1 MVEPTLPWRLVQY
14 TDEGRAEVVDGAII
28 NETRW
33 RLYVNRRH
41 LVSFMCTPRDLHY
54 LALGFLQSEGLI
66 QTLDEVVSLKV
77 YEDEHRVYWYM
88 PSLGLDGPLTMQV
101 CEESVGAM
109 DARLTHPLPD
119 TLGPRVLTSGCGG
132 GVTFHDL
139 EGAGQPLASTLTIS
153 PTRLMSLV
161 RGLNEQAQL
170 YRDVRGV
177 HTSALADPERLL
189 VVAEDV
195 GRHNTLDKIRG
206 ACLLR
211 GLPTQDRIILTTGR
225 ISSEMITKAVRLGV
239 PIVVSRT
246 SPTALSV
253 RLAQAWNMTLVGYA
267 RGRRLSVYTGAER
280 IAAEAITPPQAMD
293 PVGGSNDD

>member
-1 MVEPTLPWRLVQY
+1 MAEPTLPWRTVQY
-14 TDEGRAEVVDGAII
+14 TDEGRAEVVDGAVI

-33 RLYVNRRH
+33 RLYVNQRH

-88 PSLGLDGPLTMQV
+88 PSLGLEGPLTMQV

-109 DARLTHPLPD
+109 DARLAHPLPD
-119 TLGPRVLTSGCGG
+119 TLGPQVLTSGCGG

-139 EGAGQPLASTLTIS
+139 ESGGEPLASTLTIS
-153 PTRLMSLV
+153 LPQLMSLV
-161 RGLNEQAQL
+161 RQLNEQAQL

-177 HTSALADPERLL
+177 HTSALADPDRLL
-189 VVAEDV
+189 IVAEDV

-253 RLAQAWNMTLVGYA
+253 RLAQAWNMTLIGYA
-267 RGRRLSVYTGAER
+267 RGRRLSVYTGADR
-280 IAAEAITPPQAMD
+280 LVAT
-293 PVGGSNDD
+293 

>member
-1 MVEPTLPWRLVQY
+1 MAEPTLSWRMVQY
-14 TDEGRAEVVDGAII
+14 TDDGRAEVVDGAVI

-109 DARLTHPLPD
+109 DARLSHPLPD
-119 TLGPRVLTSGCGG
+119 TLGPQVLTSGCGG

-139 EGAGQPLASTLTIS
+139 EAVGEPLTSTLTIS
-153 PTRLMSLV
+153 PVQLMSLV
-161 RGLNEQAQL
+161 RQLNEQAQL
-170 YRDVRGV
+170 YHDVRGV
-177 HTSALADPERLL
+177 HTSALADPDRLL

-206 ACLLR
+206 ACLLS
-211 GLPTQDRIILTTGR
+211 GLSTQDRLILTTGR

-253 RLAQAWNMTLVGYA
+253 RLAQAWNMTLIGYA
-267 RGRRLSVYTGAER
+267 RGRRLSVYTGADR
-280 IAAEAITPPQAMD
+280 LVAT
-293 PVGGSNDD
+293 